1 MAEEI
6 VTSTAAQLA
15 SEATVSACDL
25 LKQHISYVF
34 KYQSYINDLKKLV
47 EELRNKKETV
57 EKPVEL
63 AERQGGEIYKA
74 VKKWLSDV
82 DEFTERVAKAI
93 IEDED
98 KANKGSCL
106 KLKSC
111 PNLIQRY
118 KLGKEAVKAAVSGAD
133 LLGKGNFRSVS
144 YRPALQR
151 TESMYVRGYKAFDSR
166 EQVLQEILDTLKD
179 VNVNMVGV
187 HGMGGVGK
195 TTLVKKVA
203 WQVKED
209 KLFHE
214 VAIAEVTQTPDY
226 KKIQEKL
233 ASDLGLEFCQESEY
247 QRASQLRSRIKKE
260 KSLLIILD
268 NIWTKLDLDAI
279 GIPFGDAEKGG
290 KDDLFWDAEKG
301 GKDDLFWDA
310 EKERKDDK
318 IRPCTILLT
327 SRNRDVL
334 SKDMK
339 TQKNIF
345 VSPLSEDDAWNLFRK
360 IVGDSV
366 ESSDFHPLAD
376 EFVTKCAGLPIAIST
391 IANTL
396 KNESLHFWKDALA
409 RLKRS
414 NPRHIPDM
422 EESVYST
429 IELSYNFLKIEEA
442 KSLFLLCALADAGS
456 SMSTG
461 DLLKYSMGL
470 NLFGDV
476 YTLEEGRDRL
486 HSLIDYLKASCLLLD
501 DDNDHAVKMHDIIH
515 DVAVSIASTEKFM
528 FNIQNVICLKE
539 VLGEKIPKHST
550 AISLP
555 YRDIYDKLPQRLE
568 FPKLKLFFLLM
579 KNHSLQIPDVFFEE
593 MKELRVLNLTRFQF
607 FSLPSSFSCLK
618 NLKTLCLDNCLL
630 EDLTILG
637 ELSKLEILSFSG
649 SHIKQLPTEIGR
661 LTWLKL
667 LDLSNC
673 INLKYIAPHVLSC
686 LSRLEELYMG
696 NCFVQWEVEGVDNQG
711 RRNASLEEL
720 KQLLNIT
727 ALHLH
732 VQDARGMPQDFF
744 FKKLKSYHLFVGDK
758 WKWSDKYYSSTSR
771 TFKLKISDNVYL
783 GQGIKSL
790 LEMTEDLFLEE
801 MNGVRCVV
809 YELNVDGFPHLKHLH
824 VKDSLDIL
832 YIINSVAW
840 KVAFPKLESLI
851 LCNLI
856 KLEKICHG
864 QLNAGS
870 FSKLKIIK
878 IEKCD
883 RLEYLFSSFMVKN
896 LMQLQEIEV
905 TDCKNLKELF
915 GEENDYHGDEIEMND
930 KIEFNQLCSL
940 TLQRLHKFN
949 KIDSNLAV
957 VFPRLENLQLCS
969 INIDNTW
976 LDRSLSIFSYSQ
988 CLKSLSIEE
997 CHGLN
1002 YLFSSAMVKSLNELQ
1017 KLVISNCKSMEVI
1030 VNSKGIQGEEKII
1043 DMSFPKLLYMKL
1055 KFLPELTSFGIGKLI
1070 EFPSLKEL
1078 HIERCSNLKTFLCK
1092 SSHPDTVREEGEV
1105 NLENYFMNINP
1116 LLDEKVAFP
1125 SLEEMVL
1132 LDLDNLQLIWHNQKL
1147 HGKSFCKLK
1156 VVRVESCEKLLTI
1169 VSSNTQGNLSF
1180 RNLKRLTV
1188 RDCRSMN
1195 SLFPVSTATGLV
1207 QLEHLEIRFCGLEK
1221 IVSEEEVMGAPTFL
1235 FPQLKSIY
1243 LIYLKELKYFYPRWN
1258 TIEWPMLS
1266 TLEMSDCKKIKVHD
1280 FEFSSFQERDEERQP
1295 PIFYLEKVLP
1305 NLEMLRLEG
1314 DDFGL
1319 AFLCSNLAERLGKL
1333 KHLRLSDFDDE
1344 SGSSLV
1350 NFLQKLNCLESLDI
1364 IFNRSKELFP
1374 FKQGHIWKQD
1384 FRGDSFL
1391 QNLQKLSVF
1400 GCDCLTI
1407 SMPSSTSFKNL
1418 KNLSVH
1424 WCNGLDKA
1432 LTCEAAKTLVNITT
1446 LVIKKCK
1453 LLTGVVASEGDQEE
1467 EIVFGQL
1474 KTLELSCLS
1483 SLTSFCSAN
1492 YSFKFPCL
1500 EQVVVSQCPK
1510 LKIFSQG
1517 ALSTP
1522 LLKKIQ
1528 LTEEYNHQEF
1538 FWEDDLN
1545 STIQQIFTKMVGYRN
1560 FEHLTLS
1567 EFPNIKERIWNGQL
1581 PNNFFENLKSLVVDT
1596 FLDISTG
1603 ISSNVLCC
1611 FKNLELLKVKSCE
1624 SLEQVFDLEESHQE
1638 ISGLQ
1643 KLKSLKIDNCNSL
1656 RSIFTPA
1663 ILLGLVQLQEVKVK
1677 NCALI
1682 EEIIK
1687 KEEKKDGVSDK
1698 IIIPKLNSV
1707 MLESLPS
1714 LTSFYSGR
1722 NILECP
1728 PLETIIIKDCQKV
1741 QMKEFNIHL
1750 AAFFTEKVDIPAL
1763 GSCSCFQN
1771 LTILHIGGFDHLK
1784 YLFPPSM
1791 LKSFFKLKE
1800 LEISNCTFME
1810 RVIDED
1816 DGRTRTILFP
1826 KLCWLEL
1833 RDLPRLITFY
1843 NSTASFVEM
1852 SSLLGLWINN
1862 CPGIQTFISSSIYGD
1877 MTASSKELEGLTA
1890 KEDSTHMVSLFDK
1903 KVRLPSLKILE
1914 ITHANHLVKLWDN
1927 QVSLDSFGKLIRV
1940 TVGFCKRLVSV
1951 FPANMLGSH
1960 QKLEFLEVQNCD
1972 SVEEIFEVLEKSSV
1986 MVEENFA
1993 KEETIPRFVFS
2004 KLTWLYLKMLPSLKS
2019 FYPEKHISEWPDL
2032 EVLKVHGCNN
2042 VKIIASESLSI
2053 PGSDGESQQTLFFVY
2068 KDAFPS
2074 LEELELCEMPRLL
2087 HLWRGNFQ
2095 PCNAFQNLKTL
2106 KVSECGSLE
2115 NSCFSMLSL
2124 QNLRTLQVSK
2134 CDGLRYLL
2142 TPSKAK
2148 TLNRLKRMNVSECKL
2163 MVEIMTHLGDEV
2175 VENSIVFGKL
2185 DCLELHCLPS
2195 LKSFCGGHYS
2205 LEFPFLEK
2213 VIVRKCLEM
2222 ETFCH
2227 GVLSTPSLQRLQLTD
2242 GGEDAVE
2249 ECWEGNLNSTIQYL
2263 FKNMNV
2269 RYSKED

>member
-15 SEATVSACDL
+15 SEATVSGCDL

-47 EELRNKKETV
+47 EDLRNKKETV

-63 AERQGGEIYKA
+63 AERQGEEIYKA

-98 KANKGSCL
+98 KADKGSCL

-111 PNLIQRY
+111 PNLIQSY

-133 LLGKGNFRSVS
+133 LLGKGNFSSIS
-144 YRPALQR
+144 YRHALQR
-151 TESMYVRGYKAFDSR
+151 TESMYVRGYEAFDSR

-179 VNVNMVGV
+179 ANFNMVGV

-195 TTLVKKVA
+195 TTLVNKVA

-209 KLFHE
+209 RIFHE

-279 GIPFGDAEKGG
+279 GIPFGDSEKGR
-290 KDDLFWDAEKG
+290 KDDLFGDAH
-301 GKDDLFWDA
+301 
-310 EKERKDDK
+310 KERNDDEIK
-318 IRPCTILLT
+318 PCTILLT
-327 SRNRDVL
+327 SRYRDVL

-345 VSPLSEDDAWNLFRK
+345 VRPISKDDAWNLFRK
-360 IVGDSV
+360 IVGDSA

-376 EFVTKCAGLPIAIST
+376 EFVTKCAGLPVAIST

-396 KNESLHFWKDALA
+396 KNESLPFWKDALV

-414 NPRHIPDM
+414 TPRHIPDM

-442 KSLFLLCALADAGS
+442 KSLFLLCALTDAGS
-456 SMSTG
+456 SMSTD
-461 DLLKYSMGL
+461 DLLKYSVGL
-470 NLFGDV
+470 NLFGHV

-486 HSLIDYLKASCLLLD
+486 HSLINYLKASCLLLD
-501 DDNDHAVKMHDIIH
+501 GDNDHVVKMHDIIH

-528 FNIQNVICLKE
+528 FNIQNGICLKE

-568 FPKLKLFFLLM
+568 FPKLELFFLFM
-579 KNHSLQIPDVFFEE
+579 NNRSLQIPDAFFEE
-593 MKELRVLNLTRFQF
+593 MKELRVLDLIGFLF
-607 FSLPSSFSCLK
+607 FSLPSSLSCLK
-618 NLKTLCLDNCLL
+618 NLKTLCLDNCLV
-630 EDLTILG
+630 EDLRILG
-637 ELSKLEILSFSG
+637 ELSKLEILSFSR
-649 SHIKQLPTEIGR
+649 SHIKQLPTEIRR
-661 LTWLKL
+661 LTRLKL

-673 INLKYIAPHVLSC
+673 INLKYIAPQVLSC
-686 LSRLEELYMG
+686 LSQLEELYMG

-720 KQLLNIT
+720 KQLSNLT

-744 FKKLKSYHLFVGDK
+744 FKKLKSYHLFIGDK

-771 TFKLKISDNVYL
+771 TFKLKISNHVYL
-783 GQGIKSL
+783 GQGIKTL
-790 LEMTEDLFLEE
+790 LEMTKDLFLEE
-801 MNGVRCVV
+801 MTGVRFVV
-809 YELNVDGFPHLKHLH
+809 YELNVNGFPHLKHLH

-832 YIINSVAW
+832 YIINSVTW

-870 FSKLKIIK
+870 FNILRIIK
-878 IEKCD
+878 IERCD
-883 RLEYLFSSFMVKN
+883 RLEYLFASFMAKN

-905 TDCKNLKELF
+905 TNCKNLKGLF
-915 GEENDYHGDEIEMND
+915 GEESDDHGDGIETNNKM
-930 KIEFNQLCSL
+930 EFNQLCSL
-940 TLQRLHKFN
+940 TLQCLPKFI
-949 KIDSNLAV
+949 KIDSNMMV
-957 VFPRLENLQLCS
+957 VFPRLENLKLYS

-976 LDRSLSIFSYSQ
+976 LNQPLSMFSYSQ
-988 CLKSLSIEE
+988 CLKSLSIQG

-1002 YLFSSAMVKSLNELQ
+1002 YLFSSTMVKSLNELQ
-1017 KLVISNCKSMEVI
+1017 RLVISGCMSMEVI
-1030 VNSKGIQGEEKII
+1030 VNLKGAQGEEKII
-1043 DMSFPKLLYMKL
+1043 NMSFPKLLYMKL
-1055 KFLPELTSFGIGKLI
+1055 EFLPELTSFGTGKLI

-1078 HIERCSNLKTFLCK
+1078 HIKMCSNLKTFFGQ
-1092 SSHPDTVREEGEV
+1092 SSCPNTVREEEVEV

-1116 LLDEKVAFP
+1116 LFDEKVAFP

-1132 LDLDNLQLIWHNQKL
+1132 SHLDNLQLIWHNQKL
-1147 HGKSFCKLK
+1147 HGESFCKLK
-1156 VVRVESCEKLLTI
+1156 VVRVQFCEKLLTI
-1169 VSSNTQGNLSF
+1169 VPSNTQGNLSF
-1180 RNLKRLTV
+1180 RYLKKLTV
-1188 RDCRSMN
+1188 MDCWSMK
-1195 SLFPVSTATGLV
+1195 SLFPVSTATSLM
-1207 QLEHLEIRFCGLEK
+1207 QLEHLTIMWSGLEN
-1221 IVSEEEVMGAPTFL
+1221 IVSEEEVTGAPTFL
-1235 FPQLKSIY
+1235 FPQLKSIFLY
-1243 LIYLKELKYFYPRWN
+1243 CLRELKYFYPRLH

-1266 TLEMSDCKKIKVHD
+1266 SLRVSICKKIKVHD

-1295 PIFYLEKVLP
+1295 PIFYLEKVIP
-1305 NLEMLRLEG
+1305 NLETLDLG
-1314 DDFGL
+1314 ADDFGL
-1319 AFLCSNLAERLGKL
+1319 AFLHSNLAERLGKL
-1333 KHLRLSDFDDE
+1333 KHLGLSNFDDE
-1344 SGSSLV
+1344 SVSSLV
-1350 NFLQKLNCLESLDI
+1350 NFLQKLNCLESLNILD
-1364 IFNRSKELFP
+1364 NSSKELFP
-1374 FKQGHIWKQD
+1374 YKQGHKWKQD

-1391 QNLQKLSVF
+1391 QSLQKLFVY
-1400 GCDCLTI
+1400 GCHYLTI
-1407 SMPSSTSFKNL
+1407 LMPSATSFKNL
-1418 KNLSVH
+1418 KDLSISS
-1424 WCNGLDKA
+1424 CNGLDKV
-1432 LTCEAAKTLVNITT
+1432 LTCEAAKTLVNITK
-1446 LVIKKCK
+1446 LKIGECK
-1453 LLTGVVASEGDQEE
+1453 LVTEVVANVGDREE

-1474 KTLELSCLS
+1474 TTLELSCLS
-1483 SLTSFCSAN
+1483 SLTCFCSAN

-1510 LKIFSQG
+1510 LNIFSQG
-1517 ALSTP
+1517 SLSTP
-1522 LLKKIQ
+1522 LLNKIQ
-1528 LTEEYNHQEF
+1528 LTERYNDQKD

-1560 FEHLTLS
+1560 FIHLTLS
-1567 EFPNIKERIWNGQL
+1567 EFPNVKEKIWNGQL
-1581 PNNFFENLKSLVVDT
+1581 PINFFENLKSLMVDK

-1611 FKNLELLKVKSCE
+1611 FKNLELLEIKSCE
-1624 SLEQVFDLEESHQE
+1624 SLEQVFDLEENHQE
-1638 ISGLQ
+1638 ISGLE
-1643 KLKSLKIDNCNSL
+1643 KLKSLKIDDCNSL
-1656 RSIFTPA
+1656 RCIFTPS
-1663 ILLGLVQLQEVKVK
+1663 ILLGLVQLQKIEVK
-1677 NCALI
+1677 NCALV

-1687 KEEKKDGVSDK
+1687 KEEKQDGVSDK
-1698 IIIPKLNSV
+1698 IIIPQLNSV

-1728 PLETIIIKDCQKV
+1728 PLETIVIKDCQKV

-1750 AAFFTEKVDIPAL
+1750 AACFTKKVEIPTL
-1763 GSCSCFQN
+1763 GSSSCFQN
-1771 LTILHIGGFDHLK
+1771 LTILRIGGFDHLK
-1784 YLFPPSM
+1784 YLFPSSM
-1791 LKSFFKLKE
+1791 LKTFFKLKE
-1800 LEISNCTFME
+1800 LEISNCMFME

-1816 DGRTRTILFP
+1816 DGRTTTMLFP
-1826 KLCWLEL
+1826 KLCRLEL
-1833 RDLPRLITFY
+1833 RDLPKLTTLC

-1852 SSLLGLWINN
+1852 SSLFKLWIDN
-1862 CPGIQTFISSSIYGD
+1862 CPSIQTFISSSIYGD
-1877 MTASSKELEGLTA
+1877 MTSSSKEPKGMNA
-1890 KEDSTHMVSLFDK
+1890 KEGSTYMLSLFDK
-1903 KVRLPSLKILE
+1903 KVRLPSLEELE
-1914 ITHANHLVKLWDN
+1914 VTYADQLLKLWDN
-1927 QVSLDSFGKLIRV
+1927 QVSLDSFGKLVRV
-1940 TVGFCKRLVSV
+1940 TVRFCKRLVSV
-1951 FPANMLGSH
+1951 FPSNMLGSH
-1960 QKLEFLEVQNCD
+1960 QKLEFLEVQNCE
-1972 SVEEIFEVLEKSSV
+1972 SVEEIFEVLEKSFG
-1986 MVEENFA
+1986 MVGGILA
-1993 KEETIPRFVFS
+1993 KEETIPSFVFS
-2004 KLTWLYLKMLPSLKS
+2004 KLIWLNLQMLPSLKS

-2032 EVLKVHGCNN
+2032 EGLKVHGCNN

-2053 PGSDGESQQTLFFVY
+2053 PGSDGDSQQTLFFVY
-2068 KDAFPS
+2068 KDAFSS
-2074 LEELELCEMPRLL
+2074 LKELELCEMPRLS

-2095 PCNAFQNLKTL
+2095 PCNAFQNLGTL
-2106 KVSECGSLE
+2106 KVSECSSLE
-2115 NSCFSMLSL
+2115 NSCFSVLSL

-2148 TLNRLKRMNVSECKL
+2148 TLNRLKRINVSDCKL
-2163 MVEIMTHLGDEV
+2163 MVEIITNLGDEV
-2175 VENSIVFGKL
+2175 VENSIVFGEL
-2185 DCLELHCLPS
+2185 DCLELHCLSS
-2195 LKSFCGGHYS
+2195 LKSFCGGDYS

-2269 RYSKED
+2269 QYSKED